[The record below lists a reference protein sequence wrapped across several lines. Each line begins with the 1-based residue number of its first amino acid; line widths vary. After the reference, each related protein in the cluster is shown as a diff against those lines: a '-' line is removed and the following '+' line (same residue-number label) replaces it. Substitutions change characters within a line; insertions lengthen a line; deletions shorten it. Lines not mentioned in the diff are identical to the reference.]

1 MDEGEFRRPLHWVF
15 KVGNLKE
22 TMDFYH
28 GVLEMQVLRHEEFP
42 GKSNANRSASD
53 A

>member
-42 GKSNANRSASD
+42 GTI
-53 A
+53 